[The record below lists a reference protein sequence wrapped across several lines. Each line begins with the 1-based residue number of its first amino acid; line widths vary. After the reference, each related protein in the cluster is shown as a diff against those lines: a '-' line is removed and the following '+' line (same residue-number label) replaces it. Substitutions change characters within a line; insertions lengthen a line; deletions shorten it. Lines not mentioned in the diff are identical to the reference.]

1 MLTSRNDHI
10 RGCERLLAES
20 VLDLA
25 SELRLIDAADMIA
38 WLRCH
43 RFSNIASLVSSSAE
57 LMFKP
62 NTLRFSFSGAAELT
76 WDGDLAVHMDM
87 EFHHHLVD
95 CYFKLHLLKAHAGVV
110 ITYLA
115 VDGSPCN
122 NTSASNLFEAALADA
137 VISRPKILA
146 RGPVIN
152 ASAERK
158 FGAMRRK

>member
-1 MLTSRNDHI
+1 MLTSCNDHI
-10 RGCERLLAES
+10 RDCERLLAES

-43 RFSNIASLVSSSAE
+43 RFGNIASLVSSSAE

-62 NTLRFSFSGAAELT
+62 STLRFSFSGAAELT

-87 EFHHHLVD
+87 EFHHHSVD

-115 VDGSPCN
+115 VDGLPCN
-122 NTSASNLFEAALADA
+122 NAAASNRFGEVLADA
-137 VISRPKILA
+137 VISRSQISA
-146 RGPVIN
+146 RGPAGIDPR
-152 ASAERK
+152 ERK